1 MCLPG
6 VSPRQDAGTLR
17 EEDEQGGDDCEDL
30 RANLDDEGKDWPEE
44 NSPNLSIKHS
54 SMKMNKEDFSSFSSA
69 GRENY
74 SLTSQ
79 QRQISRVLSH
89 VQGEIE
95 GEDNTFGGR
104 RRF

>member
-44 NSPNLSIKHS
+44 NSQNLSINNSPMKHE
-54 SMKMNKEDFSSFSSA
+54 NKEDFSRLCSC
-69 GRENY
+69 
-74 SLTSQ
+74 
-79 QRQISRVLSH
+79 SRNG
-89 VQGEIE
+89 Q
-95 GEDNTFGGR
+95 
-104 RRF
+104 